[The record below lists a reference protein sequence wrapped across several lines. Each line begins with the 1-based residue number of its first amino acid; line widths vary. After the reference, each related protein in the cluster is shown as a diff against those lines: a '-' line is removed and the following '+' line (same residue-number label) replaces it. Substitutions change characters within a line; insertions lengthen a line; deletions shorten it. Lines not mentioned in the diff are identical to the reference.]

1 MQSFLFLNQVPLM
14 KGNCEYFLKDKHAL
28 SMLGLLL
35 NCARAP
41 GPLFR
46 LFPHRRSGSLG
57 FPSCSLC
64 CESDSS
70 RTAELCNGRTVL
82 LLPIA
87 SPAQDSAWHV
97 AGVL

>member
-1 MQSFLFLNQVPLM
+1 
-14 KGNCEYFLKDKHAL
+14 
-28 SMLGLLL
+28 
-35 NCARAP
+35 
-41 GPLFR
+41 
-46 LFPHRRSGSLG
+46 
-57 FPSCSLC
+57 LC